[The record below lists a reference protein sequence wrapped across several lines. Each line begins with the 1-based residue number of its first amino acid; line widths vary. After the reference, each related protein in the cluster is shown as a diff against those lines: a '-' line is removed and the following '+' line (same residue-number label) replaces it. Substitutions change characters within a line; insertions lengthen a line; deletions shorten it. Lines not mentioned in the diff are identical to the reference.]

1 MWMALKLKNPRGSS
15 NAWKV
20 SLLAI
25 DLLKI
30 IDNRLDSFL
39 RPEKGKRGSVTVRTS
54 TLRFLPS
61 FAHRIENITKQKPDF
76 CGHKA

>member
-1 MWMALKLKNPRGSS
+1 MRIQVPAGSGYLVETGKWNMWMALKLKNPRGSS
-15 NAWKV
+15 NDWKV

-39 RPEKGKRGSVTVRTS
+39 GPEK
-54 TLRFLPS
+54 
-61 FAHRIENITKQKPDF
+61 
-76 CGHKA
+76 